1 MAEGFIYGL
10 SMESRLR
17 RWVTCSDFV
26 DLHAQFVEDNN
37 ALAEDE
43 ARASTSSQLL
53 LHFTALVVRRNLQP
67 ECCPADSLHR
77 LAQRLFD
84 VARFTITFAVKEH
97 TSFTL
102 LLRARN
108 AEDDRVHPAEYQ
120 GRGDGA
126 NLSGSP
132 MRRGMRVHD
141 RIVDETLR
149 CANGSAAMNK
159 GNLENPIVV
168 CPALGFNLPTEAAG
182 SVVLVVI
189 QNTRLKG

>member
-108 AEDDRVHPAEYQ
+108 AEDDREYQ
-120 GRGDGA
+120 GEEMVPICLEVHAPWNESSRQDCGRDFTMRQWIGA
-126 NLSGSP
+126 MS
-132 MRRGMRVHD
+132 
-141 RIVDETLR
+141 E
-149 CANGSAAMNK
+149 

-168 CPALGFNLPTEAAG
+168 V
-182 SVVLVVI
+182 SRSWV
-189 QNTRLKG
+189 